1 MEFPLFCSGAQAGS
15 GIRPKPE
22 LVYEESSAK
31 GHSAPDGRKA
41 IFSGL
46 LQSFHA
52 F

>member
-1 MEFPLFCSGAQAGS
+1 MEFPLFCSGALAGS

-22 LVYEESSAK
+22 LVWQESSAK
-31 GHSAPDGRKA
+31 GDPAPDGRKA
-41 IFSGL
+41 IFFGL